1 VFLDSSGF
9 LALVSQTD
17 AYHPA
22 ASRAWTTLIIRE
34 GWRAYTS
41 NFVLAETHALFLT
54 RLGQGPATAFLRQME
69 RSATTV
75 LPVSPTDETA
85 ARQIIYRYT
94 DKRFSFTD
102 ATSFVLMETHDITV
116 ALTSDRNF
124 AQYGFQMLGAE
135 RR

>member
-1 VFLDSSGF
+1 
-9 LALVSQTD
+9 VSQTD
-17 AYHPA
+17 AYHQA
-22 ASRAWTTLIIRE
+22 ASQVWTTLILRE
-34 GWRAYTS
+34 GWRTYTS

-54 RLGQGPATAFLRQME
+54 RLGYGPATTFLRRME

-75 LPVSPTDETA
+75 LPVQPVDESA
-85 ARQIIYRYT
+85 ARQIIYQYT

-102 ATSFVLMETHDITV
+102 ATSFVLMEDQRIGV

-135 RR
+135 AR